1 MHVKCI
7 GTRNINRVTKNI
19 YWSTHTRH
27 RHFSLFIT
35 YFKAVKTIKTLPLI
49 ALLSIPILFFDE
61 TGIHLF
67 VQCKLD
73 FICIKMVY
81 SPLQLFRMN
90 EHNDEQIDQ
99 VIFASFV
106 QSSAILQNLRNYL
119 L

>member
-1 MHVKCI
+1 MHAKCI
-7 GTRNINRVTKNI
+7 ATGNINRVTKNI

-35 YFKAVKTIKTLPLI
+35 FFKAIKAIKTLPLI
-49 ALLSIPILFFDE
+49 VLLSIPILFFDE
-61 TGIHLF
+61 TGIHPF

-73 FICIKMVY
+73 CICIKMVY
-81 SPLQLFRMN
+81 LPLQLFRIN
-90 EHNDEQIDQ
+90 AHYDVQIGQ

-106 QSSAILQNLRNYL
+106 QSSALLKNLGSYL